1 MVPSLDVNDI
11 HASERGN
18 LQAQL
23 LSAVKNCQSR
33 FGCRTEIATELDPYV
48 GTLCNCLEAVLSHG
62 LKSIEKKNSAIKHVT
77 ELVLGA
83 GSKYTIWDV
92 TQTLLTSHERERYEM
107 LRQVWTDRGRA
118 RAWIRS
124 AINER
129 SLERYLSAY
138 IVSPA
143 LPNFYEDWAF
153 VRNLEYAA
161 ILPNMSAGLSTILFA
176 LSIDRPELNH
186 SSPDGLHG
194 DAVKNEQIIEVPV
207 PVPEKRKNDGKKNKK
222 ATKIISFGDDTAE
235 DKLEPRQKEITAL
248 IQSCSPA
255 ENHNQSNDSL
265 DDIEC
270 AEEATGALCD
280 LDLSNSDT
288 DTKTDNNSANYNL
301 SSGLRPLNNS
311 NVGELTPVQVT
322 EETHSSEDSLSV
334 PSFSEEGDPTTMG
347 NTNVDQNISSIGSVA
362 AKDNLQKEYD
372 TLVSK
377 LEQVQE
383 SNELLNSQLTQL
395 TKQSQQKQAQLETK
409 IQELNRENELL
420 KHQLRKY
427 VSAVQLLKQDG
438 HDFEGEELYQQKLV
452 QVAEMHGEL
461 MELNDR
467 LQRNLITKESV
478 IRRLYLELEALR
490 GPLGPTEIDVST
502 QIISLWVPS
511 VFLTGSP
518 KQHHVYQ
525 VHLRIANEEWNVYRR
540 YSQFYILHKQT
551 KKQYPIISAFQFP
564 PKKTIGNKD
573 TKFVEER
580 RIKLQHYLRRLLNH
594 IVANNTSLSS
604 APNKLLLT
612 SIVPFFGEPNNSP
625 TQQRHN
631 NVRPFPPRSTNTPQ
645 YSGL

>member
-1 MVPSLDVNDI
+1 MVPSIDVNEI
-11 HASERGN
+11 HASEREN
-18 LQAQL
+18 LQSQL
-23 LSAVKNCQSR
+23 LSSVKNCQTR
-33 FGCRTEIATELDPYV
+33 FGGKTEIATELDLFV
-48 GTLCNCLEAVLSHG
+48 GTLCNSLELVLSHG
-62 LKSIEKKNSAIKHVT
+62 LKIIEKKNSAIKHVT
-77 ELVLGA
+77 ELVLGT
-83 GSKYTIWDV
+83 GDKYTIWDV
-92 TQTLLTSHERERYEM
+92 TQTLLTSHERERYEL

-129 SLERYLSAY
+129 SLERYLSAL
-138 IVSPA
+138 IISPT
-143 LPNFYEDWAF
+143 LPAFFEEWAF
-153 VRNLEYAA
+153 VRTQEYAS
-161 ILPNMSAGLSTILFA
+161 ILPNMAAGLSSIVFA
-176 LSIDRPELNH
+176 LSIDRPELNQSSIIDGAH
-186 SSPDGLHG
+186 SGALR
-194 DAVKNEQIIEVPV
+194 NEYVLEDPA
-207 PVPEKRKNDGKKNKK
+207 PVPEKKKTDGKKSKK
-222 ATKIISFGDDTAE
+222 VTKIISFGDDVESKPKQPSQSQINTFVHSSPSTEIEIADGDSENLE
-235 DKLEPRQKEITAL
+235 DV
-248 IQSCSPA
+248 
-255 ENHNQSNDSL
+255 
-265 DDIEC
+265 EC

-288 DTKTDNNSANYNL
+288 ETKADNNSSNSNL
-301 SSGLRPLNNS
+301 SSGLRPLNNC

-334 PSFSEEGDPTTMG
+334 PSFSEEGDPGMG
-347 NTNVDQNISSIGSVA
+347 NINIEQNISPIEC
-362 AKDNLQKEYD
+362 KDNLQQEYD
-372 TLVSK
+372 KLVTK

-383 SNELLNSQLTQL
+383 SNELLNSQLMQL
-395 TKQSQQKQAQLETK
+395 TKQNQQKQNQLETK

-427 VSAVQLLKQDG
+427 VSAVQMLKQDG
-438 HDFEGEELYQQKLV
+438 QEFEGEELFQQKLV

-467 LQRNLITKESV
+467 LQRNLIAKESV

-511 VFLTGSP
+511 VFLTGPP

-525 VHLRIANEEWNVYRR
+525 VHIRIANEEWNVYRR

-551 KKQYPIISAFQFP
+551 KKQYPVISAFQFP

-580 RIKLQHYLRRLLNH
+580 RLKLQHYLRRLLNH
-594 IVANNTSLSS
+594 IVANNTPLSS
-604 APNKLLLT
+604 APNKTILT
-612 SIVPFFGEPNNSP
+612 SIIPFFGEPNNSP
-625 TQQRHN
+625 VQQRQN
-631 NVRPFPPRSTNTPQ
+631 PRPSFPRPPNAPQ